1 MNKYNSILLVTLM
14 FLTFSQSHA
23 NQPTLLSMIMN
34 DARLT
39 SSLVEISI
47 ENGDDLSIPRD
58 VDFYFI
64 AEDMDT
70 AKTVA
75 GFIEDFNYGKAT
87 IRKRED
93 RKFDIKVV
101 ISTPINQ
108 NIIGPISSFMVVV
121 ASAFGADYDGFGSM
135 SPKTK

>member
-1 MNKYNSILLVTLM
+1 ML
-14 FLTFSQSHA
+14 LTFSQSHA
-23 NQPTLLSMIMN
+23 NEPTLLNQIMN

-39 SSLVEISI
+39 SFLLEASI
-47 ENGDDLSIPRD
+47 ENGDDLSTPRD
-58 VDFYFI
+58 VDFYFT

-87 IRKRED
+87 VRKRED
-93 RKFDIKVV
+93 KNFDIKVV

-121 ASAFGADYDGFGSM
+121 ANAFGANYEGFGSM
-135 SPKTK
+135 SSQTN